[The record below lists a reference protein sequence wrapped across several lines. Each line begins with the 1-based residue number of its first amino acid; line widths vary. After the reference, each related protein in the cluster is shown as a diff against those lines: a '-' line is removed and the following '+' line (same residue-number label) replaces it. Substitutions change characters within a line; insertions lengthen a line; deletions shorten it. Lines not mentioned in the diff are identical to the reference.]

1 MLTPHNLSAEVGRL
15 ARILP
20 PFPRVVM
27 QLLEMLRADALSL
40 DALTRLARNDPVISS
55 GILAT
60 ANRARRIH
68 AQPDIHDPFV
78 AASLIGVNQLRRI
91 VVSAAMNKFAK
102 EEKGAE
108 FLFDHSHA
116 VAIVAH
122 ELALV
127 CGVSPE
133 KAYVAAIL
141 HDVGQLCFHI
151 MDPVAF
157 QEVYKRSA
165 VDGRL
170 IEREAQTFGV
180 DHAQIGA
187 ELALHWE
194 LPEDFVS
201 AIRTHHDATVV
212 TSRLQ
217 AVINL
222 AESLARALDIPSS
235 PKNRLTQLNAPAVE
249 TLGITWGS
257 AEMLDCF
264 GRCRA
269 RFRCTPAAPS
279 IAGPPVSTKR

>member
-102 EEKGAE
+102 EEKGAD
-108 FLFDHSHA
+108 FLFDHSRA

-122 ELALV
+122 ELALL

-141 HDVGQLCFHI
+141 HDVGQLCFHV

-157 QEVYKRSA
+157 QDVYRRSA
-165 VDGRL
+165 ADGRL
-170 IEREAQTFGV
+170 IEREVQTFGV
-180 DHAQIGA
+180 DHAQIGG

-201 AIRTHHDATVV
+201 AIRTHHDAFVV
-212 TSRLQ
+212 TSKLQ
-217 AVINL
+217 AVINV
-222 AESLARALDIPSS
+222 AESLARGLDIPPS
-235 PKNRLTQLNAPAVE
+235 PKNRLTQLNGPAVAA
-249 TLGITWGS
+249 LGINWSS

-269 RFRCTPAAPS
+269 IFHQTLS
-279 IAGPPVSTKR
+279 G